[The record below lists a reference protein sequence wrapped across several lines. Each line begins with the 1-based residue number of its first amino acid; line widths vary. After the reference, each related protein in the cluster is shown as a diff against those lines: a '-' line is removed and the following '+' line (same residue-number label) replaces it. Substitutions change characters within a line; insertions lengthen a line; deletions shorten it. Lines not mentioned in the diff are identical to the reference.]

1 MNDSTIV
8 LLIIAG
14 GVALFIWNRFPAVIV
29 GVGMVLAFFLTGVL
43 ELRQAVGGF
52 GDPVVVMLFGLFV
65 VAAGLEAAGV
75 TTWAGQKLVA
85 AAKGSEFKAFLFL
98 FLTASVMSAV
108 IGFNATCAAL
118 IPVTV
123 VLALRLGIP
132 TSQLMMPLAFAIHA
146 ASMLTLL
153 GTPINVIALG
163 AAQNAGGNINFFEF
177 GIIGIPLVAGSI
189 VIIMLTRKFLLPAK
203 NGDSMPPDFSGYA
216 MTLVQQYRL
225 DDGLHHLS
233 VHEGSPL
240 VGRSK
245 ADWSPGGTLVLKAIQ
260 DPRIFAPIQRDQI
273 AAGDIL
279 LVRGDA
285 EETARLAQELDLGIR
300 CDESDKLTDALFNRE
315 SGLAEVVLP
324 PRSEFIGRKAF
335 PGMATPAGDLM
346 ILGIQRGGEDLG
358 GQPVTLQAG
367 DNLLLQGTWKALDQR
382 LATPQ
387 LLQVNSPDLV
397 RRQTVALSGPAKQ
410 AIGIMVVM
418 IGLLAFGVFPPAIT
432 ALICACAMILLGV
445 ITIPQAYRTVD
456 WNTCL
461 LIGAMIPIATAM
473 QSTGVD
479 VMIGG
484 GLVDAI
490 GHMGPLVLLAGL
502 FLVTAVLTQFMANT
516 AAALVMLPPAVAA
529 AAQLDVSPMPY
540 ILTVAVAAQ
549 AALLTPVGTPNN
561 LMVMGPGGYG
571 FGSYWKFGLPLLV
584 WWFVATVVI
593 VPLYWRF

>member
-1 MNDSTIV
+1 MSESTIV
-8 LLIIAG
+8 LLIIAV

-65 VAAGLEAAGV
+65 VAAGLESAGV

-85 AAKGSEFKAFLFL
+85 AARGSEFKAFVFL

-132 TSQLMMPLAFAIHA
+132 TSQLMLPLAFTIHA

-163 AAQNAGGNINFFEF
+163 AAQGAGGSLNFFEF

-189 VIIMLTRKFLLPAK
+189 VIIMLTKKFLLPAK
-203 NGDSMPPDFSGYA
+203 NGDAMPPDFSGYA
-216 MTLVQQYRL
+216 MTLVQQYQL

-245 ADWSPGGTLVLKAIQ
+245 SDWKPDGTLVLKAIQ
-260 DPRIFAPIQRDQI
+260 DPQTFAPIQRDQI

-279 LVRGDA
+279 LVRGDG
-285 EETARLAQELDLGIR
+285 EETARLALELDLGIR
-300 CDESDKLTDALFNRE
+300 CDESDQLTDSLVNRS

-324 PRSEFIGRKAF
+324 PRSEFIGRTAF

-358 GQPVTLQAG
+358 VQPVKLQAG

-387 LLQVNSPDLV
+387 VLQVNSPDMV
-397 RRQTVALSGPAKQ
+397 RRQTVALSGPARQ
-410 AIGIMVVM
+410 AIGVMVVM
-418 IGLLAFGVFPPAIT
+418 ITLLAFGVFPPAIT

-461 LIGAMIPIATAM
+461 LVGAMIPIATAM

-490 GHMGPLVLLAGL
+490 GHLGPLVLLAGL

-561 LMVMGPGGYG
+561 LMVMGPGGYA
-571 FGSYWKFGLPLLV
+571 FGNYWKFGLPLLV
-584 WWFVATVVI
+584 WWFVVTVVI

>member
-1 MNDSTIV
+1 MNDSRIV
-8 LLIIAG
+8 LLIIAV

-98 FLTASVMSAV
+98 FLTASVMTAV

-123 VLALRLGIP
+123 VLALRL
-132 TSQLMMPLAFAIHA
+132 
-146 ASMLTLL
+146 
-153 GTPINVIALG
+153 
-163 AAQNAGGNINFFEF
+163 
-177 GIIGIPLVAGSI
+177 GIPLVAGSI

-260 DPRIFAPIQRDQI
+260 DPRTFAPIQRDQI

-387 LLQVNSPDLV
+387 VLQVNSPDLV

>member
-1 MNDSTIV
+1 MNESTIV
-8 LLIIAG
+8 LIIIGVA
-14 GVALFIWNRFPAVIV
+14 VALFIWNRFPAVVV
-29 GVGMVLAFFLTGVL
+29 GILMILAFFLTGIL

-65 VAAGLEAAGV
+65 VAAGLESAGV

-85 AAKGSEFKAFLFL
+85 ASKGNVTKAFIYL
-98 FLTASVMSAV
+98 FLTASIMTAI

-123 VLALRLGIP
+123 VLALRLNIP
-132 TSQLMMPLAFAIHA
+132 TSQLMMPLAFTIHA

-163 AAQNAGGNINFFEF
+163 AAQNAGGNLNFIEF

-189 VIIMLTRKFLLPAK
+189 VIIMLTRKYLLPHI
-203 NGDSMPPDFSGYA
+203 NGDSMPQDFSGYA

-233 VHEGSPL
+233 VHAGSPL
-240 VGRSK
+240 VGRLKSE
-245 ADWSPGGTLVLKAIQ
+245 WLPGGSLVLKAIQ
-260 DPRIFAPIQRDQI
+260 DPKTFAPIQREEI

-279 LVRGDA
+279 LIRGDA
-285 EETARLAQELDLGIR
+285 DETAKLAQELDLGLR
-300 CDESDKLTDALFNRE
+300 CDESDKLTDSLVNRE

-324 PRSEFIGRKAF
+324 PRSEFIGRTVF
-335 PGMATPAGDLM
+335 PGMATPSGDLM
-346 ILGIQRGGEDLG
+346 ILGIYRGEEDLG
-358 GQPVTLQAG
+358 VKPVTLQAG
-367 DNLLLQGTWKALDQR
+367 DSLLLQGTWKALDQR

-387 LLQVNSPDLV
+387 VLQVNSPDLV

-418 IGLLAFGVFPPAIT
+418 VGLLAFGVFPPAIT
-432 ALICACAMILLGV
+432 ALICGCAMILFGV
-445 ITIPQAYRTVD
+445 LTIPQAYRAVD

-473 QSTGVD
+473 QKTGVD

-484 GLVDAI
+484 GLVDQI
-490 GHMGPLVLLAGL
+490 GHLGPLALLAGL
-502 FLVTAVLTQFMANT
+502 FLVTALLTQFMANT

-529 AAQLDVSPMPY
+529 AIQLDVSPMAY
-540 ILTVAVAAQ
+540 ILTVAIAAQ
-549 AALLTPVGTPNN
+549 AAFLTPVGTPNN
-561 LMVMGPGGYG
+561 LMVMGPGGYK
-571 FGSYWKFGLPLLV
+571 FGNYWKLGLPLLI
-584 WWFVATVVI
+584 WWFIATVLI
-593 VPLYWRF
+593 VPLFWKF

>member
-1 MNDSTIV
+1 MNDSRIV
-8 LLIIAG
+8 LLIIAV

-29 GVGMVLAFFLTGVL
+29 GVGMVIAFFLTGVL

-98 FLTASVMSAV
+98 FLTASVMTAV

-123 VLALRLGIP
+123 VLALRL
-132 TSQLMMPLAFAIHA
+132 
-146 ASMLTLL
+146 
-153 GTPINVIALG
+153 
-163 AAQNAGGNINFFEF
+163 
-177 GIIGIPLVAGSI
+177 GIPLVAGSI

-260 DPRIFAPIQRDQI
+260 DPRTFAPIQRDQI

-358 GQPVTLQAG
+358 GQPVTLQPG

-387 LLQVNSPDLV
+387 VLQVNSPDLV

-540 ILTVAVAAQ
+540 IVTVAVAAQ

>member
-1 MNDSTIV
+1 MNDSTV
-8 LLIIAG
+8 VMLIIVIA
-14 GVALFIWNRFPAVIV
+14 VALFIWNRFPAAVV
-29 GVGMVLAFFLTGVL
+29 GVGMVIAFFVTGVL
-43 ELRQAVGGF
+43 DLRQAVGGF
-52 GDPVVVMLFGLFV
+52 GDPVVIMLAGLFV

-75 TTWAGQKLVA
+75 TTWAGQKLVKA
-85 AAKGSEFKAFLFL
+85 AGGSEFKAFLFL
-98 FLTASVMSAV
+98 FLTASIMTAI

-132 TSQLMMPLAFAIHA
+132 TSQLMMPLAFTIHA

-163 AAQNAGGNINFFEF
+163 AAQNAGGGINFFEF

-189 VIIMLTRKFLLPAK
+189 VIILLMRKFVLPQK

-225 DDGLHHLS
+225 DDGLHHLY

-240 VGRSK
+240 VGRNK
-245 ADWSPGGTLVLKAIQ
+245 ADWAPGGSLVLKAIQ
-260 DPRIFAPIQRDQI
+260 DPKTFAPIQRDEI
-273 AAGDIL
+273 AVGDIL
-279 LVRGDA
+279 LIRGDG

-300 CDESDKLTDALFNRE
+300 GDEADSLTDSLFNRE
-315 SGLAEVVLP
+315 SGLAEVLLP
-324 PRSEFIGRKAF
+324 PRSEFVGRTAF

-346 ILGIQRGGEDLG
+346 ILGIQRAGETLG
-358 GQPVTLQAG
+358 TKPVELQAG
-367 DNLLLQGTWKALDQR
+367 DSLLLQGTWKALDKR

-387 LLQVNSPDLV
+387 VLQVNSPDLV
-397 RRQTVALSGPAKQ
+397 RRQAVALSGKAKQ
-410 AIGIMVVM
+410 AIGIVVVM

-445 ITIPQAYRTVD
+445 ITVPQAYRGVD
-456 WNTCL
+456 WNTCA
-461 LIGAMIPIATAM
+461 LIGAMIPIAAAM
-473 QSTGVD
+473 RSTGVD
-479 VMIGG
+479 AMIGG

-490 GHMGPLVLLAGL
+490 GHMGPLVLFAGV
-502 FLVTAVLTQFMANT
+502 FLVTLVLTQFMANT

-529 AAQLDVSPMPY
+529 AAQLDVSPMPF
-540 ILTVAVAAQ
+540 IIAVAVASQGAF
-549 AALLTPVGTPNN
+549 LTPVGTPNN
-561 LMVMGPGGYG
+561 LMVMGPGGYS
-571 FGSYWKFGLPLLV
+571 FTDYWKLGLPVLL
-584 WWFVATVVI
+584 WWFVATIII

>member
-8 LLIIAG
+8 LLIIAA
-14 GVALFIWNRFPAVIV
+14 GVGLFIWNRLPAVVV
-29 GVGMVLAFFLTGVL
+29 GLLMILAFFLTGVL

-65 VAAGLEAAGV
+65 VAAGLESAGV

-85 AAKGSEFKAFLFL
+85 ASKGSVTKAFIYL
-98 FLTASVMSAV
+98 FLTASIMTAI

-123 VLALRLGIP
+123 VLALRLNIP
-132 TSQLMMPLAFAIHA
+132 TSQLMMPLAFTIHA

-189 VIIMLTRKFLLPAK
+189 VIIMLTRKFLLPQI
-203 NGDSMPPDFSGYA
+203 NGDSMPQDFSGYA

-233 VHEGSPL
+233 VHAGSPL
-240 VGRSK
+240 VGRLKSE
-245 ADWSPGGTLVLKAIQ
+245 WSPGGSLVFKAIQ
-260 DPRIFAPIQRDQI
+260 DPKTFAPIQREAI

-279 LVRGDA
+279 LIRGDA
-285 EETARLAQELDLGIR
+285 DETAKLAQDLDLGLR
-300 CDESDKLTDALFNRE
+300 CDESDKLTDSLVNRE

-324 PRSEFIGRKAF
+324 PRSEFIGRTVF
-335 PGMATPAGDLM
+335 PGMATPTGDLM
-346 ILGIQRGGEDLG
+346 ILGIHRGEEDLG
-358 GQPVTLQAG
+358 VKPVTLKAG
-367 DNLLLQGTWKALDQR
+367 DSILLQGTWKALDQR
-382 LATPQ
+382 LATPH

-410 AIGIMVVM
+410 AIAIMVVM
-418 IGLLAFGVFPPAIT
+418 VGLLAFGVFPPAIT

-445 ITIPQAYRTVD
+445 LTIPQAYRAVD

-473 QSTGVD
+473 QKTGVD
-479 VMIGG
+479 IMIGG
-484 GLVDAI
+484 GLVDQI
-490 GHMGPLVLLAGL
+490 GQYGPLALLAGL
-502 FLVTAVLTQFMANT
+502 FLVTAILTQFMANT

-529 AAQLDVSPMPY
+529 AVQLEVSPMAY
-540 ILTVAVAAQ
+540 ILTVAIAAQ
-549 AALLTPVGTPNN
+549 AAFLTPVGTPNN
-561 LMVMGPGGYG
+561 LMVMGPGGYK
-571 FGSYWKFGLPLLV
+571 FGNYWKLGLPLLI
-584 WWFVATVVI
+584 WWFIATVLI
-593 VPLYWRF
+593 VPLFWKF